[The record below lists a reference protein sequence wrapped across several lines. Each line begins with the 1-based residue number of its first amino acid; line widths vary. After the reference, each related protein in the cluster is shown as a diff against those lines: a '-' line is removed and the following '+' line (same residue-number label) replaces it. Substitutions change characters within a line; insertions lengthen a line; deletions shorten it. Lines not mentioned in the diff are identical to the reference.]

1 MSLMIIFFSLE
12 INSDVV
18 SECII
23 SNEERLLNCI
33 DKKKPNHNIITIVPL
48 HKYST
53 CICFFSLFFQLVWS
67 ESEKILPLLQDI
79 QDFLA
84 SSRKR
89 TVTEILDNV
98 KAKILDKVKAG
109 CIKVITAAMNIL
121 NCFMV
126 VVIY

>member
-1 MSLMIIFFSLE
+1 M
-12 INSDVV
+12 
-18 SECII
+18 
-23 SNEERLLNCI
+23 
-33 DKKKPNHNIITIVPL
+33 
-48 HKYST
+48 
-53 CICFFSLFFQLVWS
+53 VWS

-109 CIKVITAAMNIL
+109 CIKVITAAKNIL
-121 NCFMV
+121 NCFVV

>member
-1 MSLMIIFFSLE
+1 MIIFFSLE

-33 DKKKPNHNIITIVPL
+33 DKKNPNHNIITIVPL

-121 NCFMV
+121 NCFVV

>member
-1 MSLMIIFFSLE
+1 M
-12 INSDVV
+12 
-18 SECII
+18 
-23 SNEERLLNCI
+23 
-33 DKKKPNHNIITIVPL
+33 
-48 HKYST
+48 
-53 CICFFSLFFQLVWS
+53 
-67 ESEKILPLLQDI
+67 LQDI

-121 NCFMV
+121 NCFVV

>member
-1 MSLMIIFFSLE
+1 MIIFFSLE

>member
-1 MSLMIIFFSLE
+1 MIIFFSLE

-53 CICFFSLFFQLVWS
+53 CI
-67 ESEKILPLLQDI
+67 
-79 QDFLA
+79 
-84 SSRKR
+84 
-89 TVTEILDNV
+89 
-98 KAKILDKVKAG
+98 
-109 CIKVITAAMNIL
+109 
-121 NCFMV
+121 
-126 VVIY
+126 

>member
-1 MSLMIIFFSLE
+1 MIIFFSLE

-33 DKKKPNHNIITIVPL
+33 DKKKPNHNIITIVPV

-121 NCFMV
+121 NCFVV

>member
-1 MSLMIIFFSLE
+1 MIIFFSLE

-23 SNEERLLNCI
+23 LNEERLLNCI
-33 DKKKPNHNIITIVPL
+33 DKKKPNHNIITIVPV

-121 NCFMV
+121 NCFVV

>member
-1 MSLMIIFFSLE
+1 MIIFFSLE

-33 DKKKPNHNIITIVPL
+33 DKKNPNHNIITIVPL

-121 NCFMV
+121 NCFVVPV

>member
-1 MSLMIIFFSLE
+1 MIIFFSLE

-33 DKKKPNHNIITIVPL
+33 DKKKTNHNIITIVPL

-121 NCFMV
+121 NCFVV